1 MPVSAFTQLSNNI
14 SASLDRT
21 GVALGFTPGGGEND
35 LSPYPLSFASSVN
48 SNALDISNWN
58 NLPQPYTFS
67 IVDRNG
73 TPVAGFSDFELPLA
87 PQNIMQTEM
96 FATSIK
102 PTQGGTVVTHSG
114 NKYKSLKISGTTGI
128 APFRGVAGVNR
139 RTGEAY
145 FTPGGLKF
153 KSGYEVFIELRNFF
167 KAYYEFKNTGQLD
180 KNARIVWKN
189 YKDGEFLVIEL
200 MSFNMKRAAGRPF
213 LYDYDID
220 CKVLKAFDFNPPQ
233 AGFLSDLENKI
244 NDAVSKIEAAR
255 GALLGAQGALR
266 QVESTFN
273 STILEPLRLINLT
286 VKTAVGTALTLADVG
301 TRIITNTFALGGIT
315 ALLVSLF
322 AAQEEQKRNGGGSV
336 TLQNANLPTDPAAAA
351 ASLGANALID
361 LGPLLQ
367 EVDLGDA
374 PQATRDAA
382 AQEVAET
389 VLPQQFYTDAIA
401 ALERVKNNFE
411 DFVGLSSD
419 TYDTIFGRTSTVTAD
434 TGRVTTNDE
443 FDILNAFNIAISGI
457 QDLISTSV
465 LFRTSYEDEIESLL
479 AAFNDTID
487 LQAEGAVREITL
499 PGATTLEQLAL
510 QYLADAKRW
519 PEIAILN
526 GLKPPYLCQSERF
539 VSLTRTDGTVITNP
553 NLLTTDELAM
563 FNFETIVAS
572 PGDSILIPAPVIFGF
587 GETPLGAT
595 TSITQDLN
603 QVEKNIGVDLRVDP
617 ATFDMILSNGGDL
630 EAIAAAGNM
639 AQAII
644 LKLTYQKGELLSNP
658 EIGVGLIVG
667 SKVRDLNAIRD
678 DVTRSLLQDPRI
690 EGIDGFTI
698 ARDGPELRLRFRAN
712 IKQVDQP
719 VPIELALPVR

>member
-1 MPVSAFTQLSNNI
+1 M
-14 SASLDRT
+14 
-21 GVALGFTPGGGEND
+21 
-35 LSPYPLSFASSVN
+35 
-48 SNALDISNWN
+48 
-58 NLPQPYTFS
+58 
-67 IVDRNG
+67 
-73 TPVAGFSDFELPLA
+73 
-87 PQNIMQTEM
+87 
-96 FATSIK
+96 
-102 PTQGGTVVTHSG
+102 
-114 NKYKSLKISGTTGI
+114 
-128 APFRGVAGVNR
+128 
-139 RTGEAY
+139 
-145 FTPGGLKF
+145 
-153 KSGYEVFIELRNFF
+153 
-167 KAYYEFKNTGQLD
+167 
-180 KNARIVWKN
+180 
-189 YKDGEFLVIEL
+189 
-200 MSFNMKRAAGRPF
+200 
-213 LYDYDID
+213 
-220 CKVLKAFDFNPPQ
+220 
-233 AGFLSDLENKI
+233 
-244 NDAVSKIEAAR
+244 
-255 GALLGAQGALR
+255 
-266 QVESTFN
+266 
-273 STILEPLRLINLT
+273 
-286 VKTAVGTALTLADVG
+286 
-301 TRIITNTFALGGIT
+301 
-315 ALLVSLF
+315 
-322 AAQEEQKRNGGGSV
+322 
-336 TLQNANLPTDPAAAA
+336 
-351 ASLGANALID
+351 
-361 LGPLLQ
+361 
-367 EVDLGDA
+367 
-374 PQATRDAA
+374 
-382 AQEVAET
+382 
-389 VLPQQFYTDAIA
+389 
-401 ALERVKNNFE
+401 
-411 DFVGLSSD
+411 SSD

-539 VSLTRTDGTVITNP
+539 VSLTRTNGTVITNP

>member
-128 APFRGVAGVNR
+128 APFRGVGGVNR
-139 RTGEAY
+139 QTGEAY
-145 FTPGGLKF
+145 FTPGGLKY

-233 AGFLSDLENKI
+233 AGFLSDIENKI

-273 STILEPLRLINLT
+273 STVLEPLRLITLT

-315 ALLVSLF
+315 ALLVGLF
-322 AAQEEQKRNGGGSV
+322 ADQEEARRTGGGTQ
-336 TLQNANLPTDPAAAA
+336 TLLDANLPTDPAAAA
-351 ASLGANALID
+351 ASLGADAIIG

-374 PQATRDAA
+374 PEATRDAA
-382 AQEVAET
+382 EQEIAEL
-389 VLPQQFYTDAIA
+389 VLPRQFYTDTIA
-401 ALERVKNNFE
+401 QLQRVKDNLE
-411 DFVGLSSD
+411 DFIGLGD
-419 TYDTIFGRTSTVTAD
+419 TTYDTIFGRTSTVTAEA
-434 TGRVTTNDE
+434 GKIATNEE
-443 FDILNAFNIAISGI
+443 FDLLNAFNIAISAI
-457 QDLISTSV
+457 QDLISTSI
-465 LFRTSYEDEIESLL
+465 LFRTSYDDEIESLI

-487 LQAEGAVREITL
+487 LSTEPAVREITL
-499 PGATTLEQLAL
+499 RVDEELEDVAL
-510 QYLADAKRW
+510 QYLADSKRW
-519 PEIAILN
+519 PEIVVLN
-526 GLKPPYLCQSERF
+526 GLKPPYICQQPRF
-539 VSLTRTDGTVITNP
+539 KSFTRADGTVITDED
-553 NLLTTDELAM
+553 LLTAAEKAM
-563 FNFETIVAS
+563 FNFNTTSAS
-572 PGDSILIPAPVIFGF
+572 PGDTILVPAPAIFGF
-587 GETPLGAT
+587 GETPDGASN
-595 TSITQDLN
+595 SITDGLS
-603 QVEKNIGVDLRVDP
+603 QVEKNIGVDFRLNP
-617 ATFDMILSNGGDL
+617 ESFDMVLTNSGDVQ
-630 EAIAAAGNM
+630 AIAGAGNM

-644 LKLTYQKGELLSNP
+644 ARLTFEKGELLNNP
-658 EIGVGLIVG
+658 EIGVGLVVG
-667 SKVRDLNAIRD
+667 TKARDLNAIRD
-678 DVTRSLLQDPRI
+678 DITRSLLQDPRI
-690 EGIDGFTI
+690 ESVENFTLS
-698 ARDGPELRLRFRAN
+698 RDGPELRIRFLAN